1 MGDIV
6 WPAISKSQILIALG
20 WILSQAV
27 SMNLI
32 DSQTSETLLSVGASF
47 IAFAWLAADAIV
59 RHSRNKVLAAHAAAS
74 NGAGALPKTTLV
86 G

>member
-1 MGDIV
+1 MNNLT
-6 WPAISKSQILIALG
+6 WPAISKSQLVIALG

-32 DSQTSETLLSVGASF
+32 DSNTSEVLLSIGSSF
-47 IAFAWLAADAIV
+47 IAFAWLAADAVV
-59 RHSRNKVLAAHAAAS
+59 RHSRNKVVAAHVEKGSA
-74 NGAGALPKTTLV
+74 PDIKTPLV